1 MAGFRKVA
9 TMSEIPEGT
18 LKGFDLS
25 GEKIVV
31 AHTTEGFYAV
41 IDECTHDMAPIS
53 TGQIAGNEII
63 CPRHHARFDL
73 KTGEVTAPPAI
84 VPIDT
89 LELKID
95 GDDILVLIDE

>member
-1 MAGFRKVA
+1 MAEFRKVA
-9 TMSEIPEGT
+9 TVSEVPEGT
-18 LKGFDLS
+18 LKGFEVAGQKL
-25 GEKIVV
+25 VV
-31 AHTTEGFYAV
+31 AHTSDSFYAV
-41 IDECTHDMAPIS
+41 VDECTHDMAPIS

-73 KTGEVTAPPAI
+73 KTGAVKAPPAI

-95 GDDILVLIDE
+95 GDDILVFIDE